1 MATGQQPGFGGRTLA
16 PLPPQVQLA
25 ATEAFA
31 AANGGAA
38 APTQLAA
45 LQALEPTLTLALTLA
60 LALARARA
68 LTLTLTLTLALARAR
83 ALTLALAL
91 ALALTHLRDEQRA
104 GVRGGVGVQVVDQL
118 EQHVLAPA
126 AVELDEPG

>member
-45 LQALEPTLTLALTLA
+45 LQALEPTLTLTLTLA

-68 LTLTLTLTLALARAR
+68 LTLTLTLTLTPTLTLPL
-83 ALTLALAL
+83 ALTLTLTL
-91 ALALTHLRDEQRA
+91 TLPLALTLTGLRHLALRRASRA
-104 GVRGGVGVQVVDQL
+104 GALRRQAAQERHGVGR
-118 EQHVLAPA
+118 
-126 AVELDEPG
+126 

>member
-45 LQALEPTLTLALTLA
+45 LQALEPTLTLTLTLA

-68 LTLTLTLTLALARAR
+68 LTLTLTLTLTPT
-83 ALTLALAL
+83 LTLPLAL
-91 ALALTHLRDEQRA
+91 PLPLLLPLPLTLTLTSVDGNA
-104 GVRGGVGVQVVDQL
+104 GRGGGYD
-118 EQHVLAPA
+118 A
-126 AVELDEPG
+126 ACRQG

>member
-45 LQALEPTLTLALTLA
+45 LQALEPTLTLTLTLA

-68 LTLTLTLTLALARAR
+68 LTLTLTLTLTPTLT
-83 ALTLALAL
+83 LTLALT
-91 ALALTHLRDEQRA
+91 LTLILTRWRPP
-104 GVRGGVGVQVVDQL
+104 G
-118 EQHVLAPA
+118 APRRRWRRRPRRPRRHWGDIGRYR
-126 AVELDEPG
+126 EI